1 MKKLSVLGAAVVLLA
16 VTGCDNDPAAGQAK
30 AQASAATEA
39 AAAPA
44 AASDVVQVDL
54 KSQDGAVEFVGAKIT
69 DKHAGSFKE
78 FSGVIS
84 LVDGDIEKSSVKVS
98 IDVGSM
104 EIEPAKL
111 KGHLLG
117 EDFFDAAKF
126 PKAEFSST
134 VIKKGADG
142 DATHTVTGNLD
153 LHGQKKSIT
162 FPATIQASGGKVS
175 IDASFAINRK
185 DFGIV
190 YPGMPDDLIKDDVLI
205 VLKLNPSQS

>member
-134 VIKKGADG
+134 VIVMSPGIYLITAVSASTQSNPGISAMKILSPNSGMKQNFSPVPTTAPLSVVHTTQSGIGAT
-142 DATHTVTGNLD
+142 ALRQTV
-153 LHGQKKSIT
+153 S
-162 FPATIQASGGKVS
+162 
-175 IDASFAINRK
+175 
-185 DFGIV
+185 
-190 YPGMPDDLIKDDVLI
+190 
-205 VLKLNPSQS
+205 